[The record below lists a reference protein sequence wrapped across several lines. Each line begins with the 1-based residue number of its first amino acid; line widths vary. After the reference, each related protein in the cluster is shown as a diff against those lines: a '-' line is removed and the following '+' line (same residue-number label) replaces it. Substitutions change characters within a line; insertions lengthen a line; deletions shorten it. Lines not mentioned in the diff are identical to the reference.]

1 MSRVFISYRRIGS
14 AGFAHL
20 LRFRLQM
27 PPLALW
33 EDDVFLDDTSIE
45 YGEEFPERI
54 RKAISVAKV
63 FLLLVEAQWLDAT
76 YEDGQRKI
84 DREIDFCRQE
94 LIQAPGRLQAGE
106 EFAVIP
112 IVCGE
117 SEFPSAEK
125 LPGCLRSITNLN
137 RAQLEG
143 KHLNVHLS
151 VNRSGL
157 CQALPEEYKEISKG
171 CQVSRRTGSY
181 REFWL
186 NQAFMRV

>member
-27 PPLALW
+27 PPLAVS

-76 YEDGQRKI
+76 YEDGHRKI

-94 LIQAPGRLQAGE
+94 LIQAL
-106 EFAVIP
+106 
-112 IVCGE
+112 
-117 SEFPSAEK
+117 
-125 LPGCLRSITNLN
+125 
-137 RAQLEG
+137 
-143 KHLNVHLS
+143 
-151 VNRSGL
+151 
-157 CQALPEEYKEISKG
+157 
-171 CQVSRRTGSY
+171 
-181 REFWL
+181 
-186 NQAFMRV
+186 